1 MLTSK
6 TVTNTVKHGKSDL
19 GRTSLVLTAKA
30 HPVTTVA

>member
-6 TVTNTVKHGKSDL
+6 TVANTVKHEKSDL

-30 HPVTTVA
+30 HPVATVA